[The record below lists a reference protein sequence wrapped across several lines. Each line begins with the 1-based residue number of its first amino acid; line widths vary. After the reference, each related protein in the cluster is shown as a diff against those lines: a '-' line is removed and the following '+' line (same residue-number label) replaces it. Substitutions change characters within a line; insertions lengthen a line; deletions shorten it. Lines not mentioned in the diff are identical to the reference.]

1 MTNPDGKL
9 MHTRIGPG
17 DIGRYVFLPGSPER
31 AARIAERFAAA
42 RKLAQHRE
50 FTTYA
55 GTLDGTPVAVT
66 STGIGGPSAA
76 IALEELVRCGAD
88 TFIRIGSSGSVSPRV
103 RKHDVVIVNA
113 AVRMEGTG
121 TSYLP
126 LEFPATADYRI
137 ITHLEAAAQALSHRH
152 VVGITITKDAF
163 FAQTEPAGLP
173 YAPDVIA
180 RWNAYVAGGA
190 ICTSM
195 EEAAL
200 FLVAAARGVS
210 CGSVL
215 IAANNHD
222 GSDPDETSVHSATG
236 SESRAIDVG
245 IAAMRRIIA
254 EDFARPAPGT
264 AALP

>member
-1 MTNPDGKL
+1 MIEADGKL
-9 MHTRIGPG
+9 THVRLAVG
-17 DIGRYVFLPGSPER
+17 DVGAYVFLPGSPER
-31 AARIAERFAAA
+31 AAKIAARFEAP

-50 FTTYA
+50 FTTYG
-55 GTLDGTPVAVT
+55 GTLDGTRVAVT

-76 IALEELVRCGAD
+76 IALEELVRCGAH

-121 TSYLP
+121 ASYLP
-126 LEFPATADYRI
+126 LEFPAVADYRI
-137 ITHLEAAAQALSHRH
+137 VTHLEAAARELGHPH
-152 VVGITITKDAF
+152 TVGISITKDAF
-163 FAQTEPAGLP
+163 FAQTEPARLP

-180 RWNAYVAGGA
+180 RWNAYVRGGA
-190 ICTSM
+190 ICTAM

-200 FLVAAARGVS
+200 FIVAAARGVA

-222 GSDPDETSVHSATG
+222 GSDPDESGVFSPDGT
-236 SESRAIDVG
+236 ESRAIDVG

-254 EDFARPAPGT
+254 ADGR
-264 AALP
+264 